1 MNFIQKLTQDTLNG
15 DWNFSWKYNDGSK
28 TYTFNVPKHYL
39 TGMNFSLEKDPDMV
53 ILPNG
58 YGLIYDKNALKTL
71 KDAVDVS
78 LEKTADESVKMYLV
92 GETMTEEQQASED
105 ESKVE
110 QPVEEKSKEKVVNE
124 LDKKA
129 KNDK

>member
-15 DWNFSWKYNDGSK
+15 DWDFKWKYNDGSK

-58 YGLIYDKNALKTL
+58 YGLIYDKNALKAL

-78 LEKTADESVKMYLV
+78 LENTADKSIEMYLA
-92 GETMTEEQQASED
+92 GETMTEEQQASKEED
-105 ESKVE
+105 EAD
-110 QPVEEKSKEKVVNE
+110 QPVEEKPKEKILKKSEKKVKNE
-124 LDKKA
+124 K
-129 KNDK
+129 

>member
-15 DWNFSWKYNDGSK
+15 DWDFKWKYNDGSK

-58 YGLIYDKNALKTL
+58 YGLIYDKNALKAL

-78 LEKTADESVKMYLV
+78 LENTADKSVEMYLA
-92 GETMTEEQQASED
+92 GETMTEEQQANE
-105 ESKVE
+105 EEANTEIE
-110 QPVEEKSKEKVVNE
+110 QPVEEKTKEETKSKKKPMKV
-124 LDKKA
+124 
-129 KNDK
+129 